1 MQLSIVKIKH
11 RITESQTL
19 MDETERITAETA
31 TDAWKHL
38 RRENQLAARRVS
50 MFSACYSFIHAFI
63 SDNWGP

>member
-31 TDAWKHL
+31 TDA
-38 RRENQLAARRVS
+38 
-50 MFSACYSFIHAFI
+50 
-63 SDNWGP
+63 